1 MPSASLEESSLV
13 ANTLLTEPRGSVI
26 LCTNAIEPGRVS
38 QRFIDEIREALFP
51 AKQSE
56 EAVMGRTL
64 GTGFDLR
71 EIMADVAPLVG
82 MGMIVGLLFGAAAAR
97 AFRSLL
103 HEVSLVDPGSLL
115 VAAVVL
121 AGAACLATYLPAREV
136 AKIDPARTLHR
147 GT

>member
-1 MPSASLEESSLV
+1 MIVREWLDRFFASYYVRRL
-13 ANTLLTEPRGSVI
+13 
-26 LCTNAIEPGRVS
+26 
-38 QRFIDEIREALFP
+38 Q
-51 AKQSE
+51 
-56 EAVMGRTL
+56 
-64 GTGFDLR
+64 R

>member
-1 MPSASLEESSLV
+1 MIVREWLDRFFASYYVRRL
-13 ANTLLTEPRGSVI
+13 
-26 LCTNAIEPGRVS
+26 
-38 QRFIDEIREALFP
+38 Q
-51 AKQSE
+51 
-56 EAVMGRTL
+56 
-64 GTGFDLR
+64 R

-82 MGMIVGLLFGAAAAR
+82 MGMIVGLLFGAAAR